1 MNETELSKSILS
13 TVNALPGVH
22 LFRVNTGKRGRM
34 NIGPSRGTP
43 DLVGYC
49 GKHFLGLEI
58 KTAARLKDT
67 TSATYLAQVAWRER
81 AALHGASVFVV
92 SSVREALAAIVS
104 VRKC

>member
-1 MNETELSKSILS
+1 MNETELSKSILDA
-13 TVNALPGVH
+13 VNALPGV
-22 LFRVNTGKRGRM
+22 LPWRRSPRQKNRSNRAWRGR
-34 NIGPSRGTP
+34 P
-43 DLVGYC
+43 DLVGDC
-49 GKHFLGLEI
+49 GKYFIALEV
-58 KTAARLKDT
+58 KSVQRLKDR